1 MGSQGEYLIQLLLPL
16 RDNEGQPYGQALFK
30 DINASLAARF
40 GGVTAFSRSP
50 AKGIW
55 INSDH
60 EERDDVIVVEVMAEA
75 LDRDWWLT
83 FRQQLE
89 ISMKQAEIVVRSH
102 AIERL

>member
-1 MGSQGEYLIQLLLPL
+1 MSMQGGYLIQLLLPL
-16 RDNEGQPYGQALFK
+16 NDNDGQPYEHKLFRE
-30 DINASLAARF
+30 INTSLTAKF

-60 EERDDVIVVEVMAEA
+60 EERDDVIVVEVMAET
-75 LDRDWWLT
+75 LERDWWQT

-89 ISMKQAEIVVRSH
+89 LTMGQDEIIVRSH
-102 AIERL
+102 DIERL